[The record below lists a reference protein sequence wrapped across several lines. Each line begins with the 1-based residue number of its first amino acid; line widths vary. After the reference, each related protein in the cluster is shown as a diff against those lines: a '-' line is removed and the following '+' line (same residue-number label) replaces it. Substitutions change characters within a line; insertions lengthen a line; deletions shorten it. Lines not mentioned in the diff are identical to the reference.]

1 MKRTYTYCNM
11 NQPQKQRWEFKAQ
24 REENIGQTILK
35 TNFQQAMPLLE
46 GSKVQGK
53 IKSTRKQEQN
63 MLSFLK
69 PIEKKEKIHH
79 KHMKKKQEKD
89 NNNPSSP

>member
-53 IKSTRKQEQN
+53 IKRQVVENKKARAEHAKFPEANRKERKN
-63 MLSFLK
+63 T
-69 PIEKKEKIHH
+69 P
-79 KHMKKKQEKD
+79 
-89 NNNPSSP
+89 

>member
-24 REENIGQTILK
+24 REENIGQT
-35 TNFQQAMPLLE
+35 PLLE

-79 KHMKKKQEKD
+79 KHMKKKQEKA

>member
-53 IKSTRKQEQN
+53 IKRQVVEYKKARAEHAKFPEANRKERKN
-63 MLSFLK
+63 TS
-69 PIEKKEKIHH
+69 
-79 KHMKKKQEKD
+79 
-89 NNNPSSP
+89 